1 MVLTTNEPQDN
12 FLETMSK
19 HHIRVAVAGNVDAG
33 KSTLI
38 GTLKTSTLDDGR
50 GLNRSKI
57 MKHKHERDTGRT
69 STATQYEIGFDE
81 CGNVLG
87 NCANEAEIAKKSARV
102 VSLMDV
108 AGHEKHFKTTVAGL
122 SMGMADYALV
132 LVNSSQPPT
141 IMTMHHLR
149 LCAACGVPV
158 VIVMTKIDSCPSH
171 VFRQTKTAVVDV
183 LRTPEFSKR
192 YYAVKNENDVETVK
206 DKLHSLVP
214 AITVS
219 CVTGEGLGI
228 LKKMLFALPKR
239 RHHEVRKCKT
249 LLCEESVPV

>member
-1 MVLTTNEPQDN
+1 MVLTTNDTQERV
-12 FLETMSK
+12 LETMSK
-19 HHIRVAVAGNVDAG
+19 HHLRVAVAGNVDAG

-81 CGNVLG
+81 SGTVLS
-87 NCANEAEIAKKSARV
+87 NCASETEIALKSSRV

-108 AGHEKHFKTTVAGL
+108 AGHEKHFRTTVAGL

-132 LVNSSQPPT
+132 LVNASQPPT

-149 LCAACGVPV
+149 LCSACGVPTI
-158 VIVMTKIDSCPSH
+158 IVMTKADSCPSH
-171 VFRQTKTAVVDV
+171 VFRQTKTAVSDI
-183 LRTPEFSKR
+183 LRTPEFGKR
-192 YYAVKNENDVETVK
+192 YYSVKNERDIETVK
-206 DKLHSLVP
+206 DKLQSLVP

-219 CVTGEGLGI
+219 CVTGEGLDT
-228 LKKMLFALPKR
+228 LKKILFALPKR
-239 RHHEVRKCKT
+239 RHHEV
-249 LLCEESVPV
+249 SHASSF